1 MTTAA
6 QRSAH
11 AALDA
16 ASPAVARLDSI
27 RGPEDTAADL
37 IDIWSAAESALRVL
51 AGSTSLSGQALIRE
65 VRQRQLIDFDQAN
78 ALADFSAVYD
88 RLQSTSYR
96 ATDSDIASA
105 RTAVQKLERALSDNA
120 PAASSVGLRDQ
131 SFGPRDPMMRE
142 PPRAPA
148 PVWEPA
154 PTPSPPV
161 RRFTVPSWAILA
173 SIVAVVA
180 ILGVGGFLWVRARSH
195 DPLEE
200 GIVAYQRGQ
209 REVAANAF
217 SRAERENPTAP
228 RPHIYLARMARD
240 VGNYTLAT
248 QELKLAIEA
257 DPNNELALREMG
269 ANLLMQKNYELAK
282 TFYVRALQ
290 MDPNDKIALGY
301 LGCTLMRLGR
311 TAEATNFMN
320 RAGQGPWNSC
330 TPAVAQPKQMGDP
343 AGPAGLV
350 KP

>member
-1 MTTAA
+1 VTTAA

-16 ASPAVARLDSI
+16 ARPAVARLDSI

-37 IDIWSAAESALRVL
+37 IDIWSAVESALRAL
-51 AGSTSLSGQALIRE
+51 AGSSALTGQLLIRE

-78 ALADFSAVYD
+78 ALADLQAVHD

-96 ATDSDIASA
+96 PSESDIASA
-105 RTAVQKLERALSDNA
+105 RTAVSKFETALVDVPSA
-120 PAASSVGLRDQ
+120 PLGAT
-131 SFGPRDPMMRE
+131 GPRDPVLRE
-142 PPRAPA
+142 PAMAQPPPSSQPPPSAV
-148 PVWEPA
+148 PVA
-154 PTPSPPV
+154 SAG
-161 RRFTVPSWAILA
+161 RRFSLPSWAILA
-173 SIVAVVA
+173 TAVVVLA
-180 ILGVGGFLWVRARSH
+180 ILGVGGYFAFGRRSN

-200 GIVAYQRGQ
+200 GIIAYQRGQ

-217 SRAERENPTAP
+217 SRAERENPSSP

-240 VGNYTLAT
+240 VGNYSLAT

-257 DPNNELALREMG
+257 DPNNALALREMG
-269 ANLLMQKNYELAK
+269 SNLLMQNNYELAR
-282 TFYVRALQ
+282 TFYVRAVQ
-290 MDPNDKIALGY
+290 ADPSDKTAMGY

-311 TAEATNFMN
+311 TTEATTFMN
-320 RAGQGPWNSC
+320 RAGPGPWTNC
-330 TPAVAQPKQMGDP
+330 TPPAPKQMGDP

>member
-16 ASPAVARLDSI
+16 ARPAVARLDSI

-37 IDIWSAAESALRVL
+37 IDIWSAVEASLRALS
-51 AGSTSLSGQALIRE
+51 GSNAMTGQALIRE

-78 ALADFSAVYD
+78 ALAELQAVHD
-88 RLQSTSYR
+88 RLQNTSYR
-96 ATDSDIASA
+96 PSETDLASA
-105 RTAVQKLERALSDNA
+105 RTAVAKLDGALVDSPSPA
-120 PAASSVGLRDQ
+120 PSTN
-131 SFGPRDPMMRE
+131 GPRDPMLRDAVAAPPLAPPPTVE
-142 PPRAPA
+142 PNPA
-148 PVWEPA
+148 
-154 PTPSPPV
+154 
-161 RRFTVPSWAILA
+161 RRRLNVPSWAILG
-173 SIVAVVA
+173 SAVVVLA
-180 ILGVGGFLWVRARSH
+180 ILGVGSYFLFGRRSG

-200 GIVAYQRGQ
+200 GIAAYQRGQ

-217 SRAERENPTAP
+217 SRAERENPRSP

-240 VGNYTLAT
+240 VGNYSLAT

-257 DPNNELALREMG
+257 DPNNALALREMG
-269 ANLLMQKNYELAK
+269 ANLLMQNNYELAR
-282 TFYVRALQ
+282 TFYVRAVQ
-290 MDPNDKIALGY
+290 ADPSDKVAMGY

-311 TAEATNFMN
+311 TTEATAFMT

-330 TPAVAQPKQMGDP
+330 TPAPAPKQMGDP

>member
-1 MTTAA
+1 VTTAA

-16 ASPAVARLDSI
+16 ARPTVARLDSI

-37 IDIWSAAESALRVL
+37 IDIWTAVESALRTL
-51 AGSTSLSGQALIRE
+51 AGAGTLTGQMLIRE

-78 ALADFSAVYD
+78 ALADFQAVHD
-88 RLQSTSYR
+88 RLQTTSYR
-96 ATDSDIASA
+96 PSESDVASA
-105 RTAVQKLERALSDNA
+105 RTAFLKLEAALVDA
-120 PAASSVGLRDQ
+120 PPTTATPSAT
-131 SFGPRDPMMRE
+131 GPRDPVMRE
-142 PPRAPA
+142 PAATAPIA
-148 PVWEPA
+148 
-154 PTPSPPV
+154 SPPSATPPPAG
-161 RRFTVPSWAILA
+161 RRFSLPSWAILI
-173 SIVAVVA
+173 SAVVILA
-180 ILGVGGFLWVRARSH
+180 VLGVGGYFVFGRRSR

-217 SRAERENPTAP
+217 SRAERENPSSP

-240 VGNYTLAT
+240 VGNYSLAT

-257 DPNNELALREMG
+257 DPNNALALREMG
-269 ANLLMQKNYELAK
+269 ANLLMQNNYELAR
-282 TFYVRALQ
+282 TFYVRAVQ
-290 MDPNDKIALGY
+290 ADPSDKTAMGY

-311 TAEATNFMN
+311 PTEATVFMN
-320 RAGQGPWNSC
+320 RAGPGPWNSC
-330 TPAVAQPKQMGDP
+330 SPAAPKQMGDP

>member
-16 ASPAVARLDSI
+16 ARPAIARLDSI

-37 IDIWSAAESALRVL
+37 IDIWSAVEAALR
-51 AGSTSLSGQALIRE
+51 ALSGSNALTGQTLIRE

-78 ALADFSAVYD
+78 ALADFQAVHD

-96 ATDSDIASA
+96 PSESDLASA
-105 RTAVQKLERALSDNA
+105 RAAVSKLDSALVDA
-120 PAASSVGLRDQ
+120 PPPSPSAT
-131 SFGPRDPMMRE
+131 GPRDPMRE
-142 PPRAPA
+142 PVVTPSVAPQT
-148 PVWEPA
+148 A
-154 PTPSPPV
+154 PTPSAS
-161 RRFTVPSWAILA
+161 RRRLNVPSWTILV
-173 SIVAVVA
+173 SAVVVLA
-180 ILGVGGFLWVRARSH
+180 IVGVGGYFLFGRRSR

-200 GIVAYQRGQ
+200 GIAAYQRGQ
-209 REVAANAF
+209 REAAANAF
-217 SRAERENPTAP
+217 SRAERENPASP

-240 VGNYTLAT
+240 VGNYSLAT

-257 DPNNELALREMG
+257 DPNNPLALREMG
-269 ANLLMQKNYELAK
+269 ANLLMQNNYELAR
-282 TFYVRALQ
+282 TFYVRAVQ
-290 MDPNDKIALGY
+290 ADPSDKVAMGY

-311 TAEATNFMN
+311 TTEATTFMN

-330 TPAVAQPKQMGDP
+330 TPAAAKQMGEP

>member
-16 ASPAVARLDSI
+16 ARPAIARLDSI

-37 IDIWSAAESALRVL
+37 IDVWSAVESALRAL
-51 AGSTSLSGQALIRE
+51 SGSNALSGQTLIRE

-78 ALADFSAVYD
+78 ALADFQAVHD

-96 ATDSDIASA
+96 PSESDLASA
-105 RTAVQKLERALSDNA
+105 RAAVSKLDSALVDA
-120 PAASSVGLRDQ
+120 PAPSPSTT
-131 SFGPRDPMMRE
+131 GPRDPMTRE
-142 PPRAPA
+142 PVVTPPPQAVAAPSA
-148 PVWEPA
+148 
-154 PTPSPPV
+154 S
-161 RRFTVPSWAILA
+161 RRRLNVPSWTILV
-173 SIVAVVA
+173 SAVVVLA
-180 ILGVGGFLWVRARSH
+180 IVGIGGYFLFGRRSQ

-200 GIVAYQRGQ
+200 GIAAYQRGQ
-209 REVAANAF
+209 REAAANAF
-217 SRAERENPTAP
+217 SRAERQNPASP

-240 VGNYTLAT
+240 VGNYSLAT

-257 DPNNELALREMG
+257 DPNNPLALREMG
-269 ANLLMQKNYELAK
+269 SNLLMQNNYELAR
-282 TFYVRALQ
+282 TFYVRAVQ
-290 MDPNDKIALGY
+290 ADPSDKVAMGY

-311 TAEATNFMN
+311 TTEATTFMN

-330 TPAVAQPKQMGDP
+330 TPAAPKQMGEP

>member
-16 ASPAVARLDSI
+16 ARPAVARLDSI

-37 IDIWSAAESALRVL
+37 IDIWAAVELALR
-51 AGSTSLSGQALIRE
+51 ALSGSNALGGQTLIRE

-78 ALADFSAVYD
+78 ALADFQAVHD
-88 RLQSTSYR
+88 RLQSTSYHPSE
-96 ATDSDIASA
+96 SDLASA
-105 RTAVQKLERALSDNA
+105 RTAVSKLDSALVDA
-120 PAASSVGLRDQ
+120 PPPSPSAT
-131 SFGPRDPMMRE
+131 GPRDPMTRE
-142 PPRAPA
+142 AVA
-148 PVWEPA
+148 
-154 PTPSPPV
+154 TPSAPPQTATAPSAS
-161 RRFTVPSWAILA
+161 RRRLAVPSWAILTSVVVVLA
-173 SIVAVVA
+173 IV
-180 ILGVGGFLWVRARSH
+180 GVGGYLLFGRRSR

-209 REVAANAF
+209 REAAANAF
-217 SRAERENPTAP
+217 GRAERENPASP

-240 VGNYTLAT
+240 VGNYSLAT

-257 DPNNELALREMG
+257 DPNNPLALREMG
-269 ANLLMQKNYELAK
+269 ANLLMQNNLELAR
-282 TFYVRALQ
+282 TFYVRAVQ
-290 MDPNDKIALGY
+290 ADPSDKVAMGY

-311 TAEATNFMN
+311 TTEASTFMN

-330 TPAVAQPKQMGDP
+330 APAPAKQMGDP

>member
-16 ASPAVARLDSI
+16 ARPAVARLDSI

-37 IDIWSAAESALRVL
+37 IDIWTAVEAALR
-51 AGSTSLSGQALIRE
+51 ALSGSNAMSGQGLIRE

-78 ALADFSAVYD
+78 ALAELQAVHD
-88 RLQSTSYR
+88 RLQNTSYR
-96 ATDSDIASA
+96 PSESDIAAARAAVSKLDGALVDAPSPAPSA
-105 RTAVQKLERALSDNA
+105 T
-120 PAASSVGLRDQ
+120 
-131 SFGPRDPMMRE
+131 GPRDPMLRE
-142 PPRAPA
+142 AA
-148 PVWEPA
+148 A
-154 PTPSPPV
+154 TPSTAPQTAAATPPLV
-161 RRFTVPSWAILA
+161 TQQRLNVPSWAILTSA
-173 SIVAVVA
+173 LVVLA
-180 ILGVGGFLWVRARSH
+180 MLAGGGYFLFGRRGS

-200 GIVAYQRGQ
+200 GIAAYQRGQ

-217 SRAERENPTAP
+217 SRAERENPRSP

-240 VGNYTLAT
+240 VGNYSLAT

-257 DPNNELALREMG
+257 DPNNALALREMG
-269 ANLLMQKNYELAK
+269 SNLLMQNNYELAR
-282 TFYVRALQ
+282 TFYVRAVQ
-290 MDPNDKIALGY
+290 ADPSDKVAMGY

-311 TAEATNFMN
+311 TTEATTFMN

-330 TPAVAQPKQMGDP
+330 TPAAAPKQMGDP

>member
-16 ASPAVARLDSI
+16 ARPAIARLDSI

-37 IDIWSAAESALRVL
+37 IDIWTAVEAALRAL
-51 AGSTSLSGQALIRE
+51 SGSNALSGQTLIRE

-78 ALADFSAVYD
+78 ALADFQAVHD

-96 ATDSDIASA
+96 PSESDLASA
-105 RTAVQKLERALSDNA
+105 RAAVSKLDSALVDA
-120 PAASSVGLRDQ
+120 PAPSPSAA
-131 SFGPRDPMMRE
+131 GPRDPMMRE
-142 PPRAPA
+142 AVVTPPPPTV
-148 PVWEPA
+148 PV
-154 PTPSPPV
+154 PSAS
-161 RRFTVPSWAILA
+161 RRRLNVPSWTILA
-173 SIVAVVA
+173 SAVVVLA
-180 ILGVGGFLWVRARSH
+180 IVGVGGYFLFGRRSR

-200 GIVAYQRGQ
+200 GIAAYQRGQ
-209 REVAANAF
+209 REAAANAF
-217 SRAERENPTAP
+217 SRAERENPASP

-240 VGNYTLAT
+240 VGNYSLAT

-257 DPNNELALREMG
+257 DPNSPLALREMG
-269 ANLLMQKNYELAK
+269 ANLLMQNNYELAR
-282 TFYVRALQ
+282 TFYVRAVQ
-290 MDPNDKIALGY
+290 ADPSDKVAMGY

-311 TAEATNFMN
+311 TTEATTFMN
-320 RAGQGPWNSC
+320 RAGQGPWSSC
-330 TPAVAQPKQMGDP
+330 TPAAPKQMGEP

>member
-1 MTTAA
+1 VTTAA

-16 ASPAVARLDSI
+16 ARPAVARLDSI

-37 IDIWSAAESALRVL
+37 IDIWSAVESALRAL
-51 AGSTSLSGQALIRE
+51 SGSNAMTGQALIRE

-78 ALADFSAVYD
+78 ALAELQAVHD
-88 RLQSTSYR
+88 RLQNTSYR
-96 ATDSDIASA
+96 PSESDVAAARAAITKLDGALVDAPPPAPSAT
-105 RTAVQKLERALSDNA
+105 
-120 PAASSVGLRDQ
+120 
-131 SFGPRDPMMRE
+131 GPRDPMLRE
-142 PPRAPA
+142 SVATPPLAPQA
-148 PVWEPA
+148 AAE
-154 PTPSPPV
+154 PSP
-161 RRFTVPSWAILA
+161 RRRLNVPSWVILG
-173 SIVAVVA
+173 SAVVA
-180 ILGVGGFLWVRARSH
+180 LAILGGGGYFLFGRRSS
-195 DPLEE
+195 DPLED

-217 SRAERENPTAP
+217 SRAERENPRSA

-240 VGNYTLAT
+240 VGNYSLAT

-257 DPNNELALREMG
+257 DPNNALALREMG
-269 ANLLMQKNYELAK
+269 ANLLMQNNYELAR
-282 TFYVRALQ
+282 TFYVRAVQ
-290 MDPNDKIALGY
+290 ADPSDKVAMGY

-311 TAEATNFMN
+311 MAEATAFMN

-330 TPAVAQPKQMGDP
+330 TPAPAPKQMGDP